1 MKQEETEKKIEYNGS
16 KGTVIHINIIS
27 VQEPS

>member
-1 MKQEETEKKIEYNGS
+1 MKQEENEKIEYNGS

-27 VQEPS
+27 VQGPP